1 MTSRNLGSWVLPL
14 YSCIFN
20 DTSHSTITFS
30 NHACKCRKLY
40 TAVTLSSHSQP
51 KSGVIISLFM
61 LRLQAHLQ
69 DSNFLITTSAFLA
82 LNTSLLLAGVELVI
96 IPLTSRELQPLLKGT
111 PKVAY
116 DKTMTPRTI
125 FIFTISFVSEII
137 FAKDLQVKWIS
148 VRINHV
154 LPHCNVSFL

>member
-1 MTSRNLGSWVLPL
+1 
-14 YSCIFN
+14 
-20 DTSHSTITFS
+20 
-30 NHACKCRKLY
+30 
-40 TAVTLSSHSQP
+40 
-51 KSGVIISLFM
+51 M

-69 DSNFLITTSAFLA
+69 DSNFLITTSTFLA
-82 LNTSLLLAGVELVI
+82 LNTSLLLAGVELVL
-96 IPLTSRELQPLLKGT
+96 IPLTSRELQPLIKGT
-111 PKVAY
+111 PKVTY